1 MKLLPAQQQAL
12 IADFKAAVSKLY
24 GDRLEKVILYGSY
37 ARGDAHEESD
47 VDFLVVL
54 RDADLKPMS
63 EIFRMS
69 EVVHPIILEHNID
82 ISFQPCSLKKFKHEK
97 SAFLHWVRKEGKEIA

>member
-1 MKLLPAQQQAL
+1 MLQPAEQQAL
-12 IADFKAAVSKLY
+12 IADFKAAVTKLY
-24 GDRLEKVILYGSY
+24 GDRLAKVILYGSY

-54 RDADLKPMS
+54 KDKEVKPLS

-69 EVVHPIILEHNID
+69 EVVHPIILQHNID
-82 ISFQPCSLKKFKHEK
+82 ISFQPFSLNKFMNEK